1 MRISTIKLTQKSNL
15 GNYESMEFT
24 AEADL
29 KEDENVKTAT
39 DRLFDYVDWYVKR
52 KTRNDQLQAIKLTLA
67 DPATPDDKRAA
78 AERWIEKYEER
89 KNLMEAV

>member
-29 KEDENVKTAT
+29 KEDENVKAAT